1 MATWPLDLSA
11 SRILIT
17 NDDGI
22 HAPGLKILKAIADSL
37 SDDVW
42 VVAPDSEQS
51 GVGHALTLRR
61 PLRLQQQDERVYA
74 VDGTPTDC
82 VLLAVGEL
90 LTDHRPDL
98 VLSGVNYYGNLAD
111 DVTYS
116 GTVAAAIEATILGL
130 PAIALSQEFNGAD
143 MAVDYWRT
151 GATHGAAVIRQLVAR
166 GWPANTLINVNFP
179 AVAADAVRGVNL
191 THQGQRKIGDQ
202 ILRGTDPRGRPYYWI
217 GAMKLD
223 EDVPIGSD
231 LAAVAAGQISV
242 TPIGLDLTDR
252 ATLDHLQGCFD

>member
-1 MATWPLDLSA
+1 M
-11 SRILIT
+11 
-17 NDDGI
+17 
-22 HAPGLKILKAIADSL
+22 

-42 VVAPDSEQS
+42 VVAPGSEQS
-51 GVGHALTLRR
+51 GAGHALTLRR

-116 GTVAAAIEATILGL
+116 GTVAAAMEATILGL

-179 AVAADAVRGVNL
+179 ASCRRRGPWCQPDPSRSTQDWRSNPARHRPTRPAL
-191 THQGQRKIGDQ
+191 LLD
-202 ILRGTDPRGRPYYWI
+202 RGHE
-217 GAMKLD
+217 A
-223 EDVPIGSD
+223 
-231 LAAVAAGQISV
+231 
-242 TPIGLDLTDR
+242 
-252 ATLDHLQGCFD
+252 